1 MLIVKIQ
8 TMYKRVKRQVKIPP
22 TLIVRQK
29 TVSTRMNI
37 ILDVLMHIYTHRNSC
52 LKYICIIQ
60 IYSRYIA
67 INIISK
73 SYSVLLSPFSLSNM
87 CSCIVIQ
94 RMGIL

>member
-22 TLIVRQK
+22 TLTVRQK
-29 TVSTRMNI
+29 TVSMRMNI

-60 IYSRYIA
+60 IYSRYTA
-67 INIISK
+67 INIIG
-73 SYSVLLSPFSLSNM
+73 YQNNILFYYLPFHSLI
-87 CSCIVIQ
+87 CVAA
-94 RMGIL
+94 